1 MLQMKLKELKRMAS
15 LGLAKDVTHA
25 TELPEKCETV
35 GVSFGKYGWNGK
47 LMRGLDTNGFYVVI
61 GHVSNLYKF

>member
-1 MLQMKLKELKRMAS
+1 MLQMKVKELKRMVS
-15 LGLAKDVTHA
+15 LGMAKDVTYDA
-25 TELPEKCETV
+25 ELPEKCETV

-47 LMRGLDTNGFYVVI
+47 LLKGVDTNSFYAII